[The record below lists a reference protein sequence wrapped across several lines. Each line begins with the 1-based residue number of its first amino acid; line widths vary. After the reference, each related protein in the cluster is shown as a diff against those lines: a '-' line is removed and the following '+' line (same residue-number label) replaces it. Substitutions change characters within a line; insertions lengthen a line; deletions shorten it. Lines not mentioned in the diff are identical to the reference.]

1 MSILEPMNP
10 LDTTK
15 VTQYVTDLRKQQPV
29 HDRTS
34 ADDMRIVLR
43 GHEERKDYHAAN
55 VKEWEAKL
63 AAQEQS
69 WKDLRKALKAAEAM
83 VGVRPALRTDIA
95 MLKEKISK
103 CEEDGKDIQRNLT
116 MQRNVLA
123 GIQKHLDE
131 FDYAKLAR
139 LEKEEKALAKVGLL

>member
-1 MSILEPMNP
+1 MDMPADIDAQKYTERATEM
-10 LDTTK
+10 
-15 VTQYVTDLRKQQPV
+15 RKAQPV
-29 HDRTS
+29 HDRTT
-34 ADDMRIVLR
+34 ATDMKIVLS
-43 GHEERKDYHAAN
+43 GHEDRKAYHAAN

-69 WKDLRKALKAAEAM
+69 WKDLRKALKAAESM

-103 CEEDGKDIQRNLT
+103 CEEDGADINRNLT
-116 MQRNVLA
+116 IQRNVLA